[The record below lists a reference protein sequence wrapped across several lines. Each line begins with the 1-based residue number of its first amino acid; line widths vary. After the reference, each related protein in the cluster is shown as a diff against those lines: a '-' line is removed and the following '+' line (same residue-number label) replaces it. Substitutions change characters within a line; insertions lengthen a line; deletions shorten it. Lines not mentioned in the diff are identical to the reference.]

1 VPHGIPNWKFVFQ
14 SVDYSKITSTGGIS
28 TLQEAVVIKDILK
41 DAESRMRSA
50 IQVLHD
56 DLAAI
61 RTGRASP
68 SLVEKLP
75 IEYYGTPTPLMQL
88 ASISV
93 PEPRTLTIKPF
104 DGTTLKAI
112 EKAILTSDLG
122 LNPNNDGKVIHLN
135 LPPLNEERRRD
146 LVKHVHHRLEEARVA
161 VRNIRRD
168 SHNDMRDFEKEKL
181 ISEDDLERGEA
192 ELQKLTDRFIEE
204 VAEHGKKKEA
214 EIMEV

>member
-1 VPHGIPNWKFVFQ
+1 M
-14 SVDYSKITSTGGIS
+14 
-28 TLQEAVVIKDILK
+28 IKDILNS
-41 DAESRMRSA
+41 AETRMRGA
-50 IQVLHD
+50 LQVLHD

-68 SLVEKLP
+68 GLVEKLP
-75 IEYYGTPTPLMQL
+75 IEYYGAPTPLMQL

-93 PEPRTLTIKPF
+93 PEARTITIKPF
-104 DGTTLKAI
+104 DASTLKAI
-112 EKAILTSDLG
+112 EKAIQTSDLR

-146 LVKHVHHRLEEARVA
+146 LVKVVHHRLEETRVA

-168 SHNDMRDFEKEKL
+168 AHNDLRDFEKEKL
-181 ISEDDLERGEA
+181 ISEDDLERGE
-192 ELQKLTDRFIEE
+192 EDLQKLTDKYIEE
-204 VAEHGKKKEA
+204 VAAQGKSKEA

>member
-1 VPHGIPNWKFVFQ
+1 
-14 SVDYSKITSTGGIS
+14 
-28 TLQEAVVIKDILK
+28 
-41 DAESRMRSA
+41 MRSA

-56 DLAAI
+56 DLVAI

-68 SLVEKLP
+68 GLVEKLAV
-75 IEYYGTPTPLMQL
+75 EYYGSPTPLMQL

-112 EKAILTSDLG
+112 EKAIQSSDLG

-135 LPPLNEERRRD
+135 LPPLTEERRRD
-146 LVKHVHHRLEEARVA
+146 LVKHVHHRLEETRIAI
-161 VRNIRRD
+161 RNIRRD
-168 SHNDMRDFEKEKL
+168 AHNDLRDFEKEKL
-181 ISEDDLERGEA
+181 ISEDELKRGE
-192 ELQKLTDRFIEE
+192 EDLQKLTDRFIEE
-204 VAEHGKKKEA
+204 VAEHGKRKEV

>member
-1 VPHGIPNWKFVFQ
+1 M
-14 SVDYSKITSTGGIS
+14 
-28 TLQEAVVIKDILK
+28 IKDILN
-41 DAESRMRSA
+41 DAEHRMRSA

-68 SLVEKLP
+68 ALVEKLP

-93 PEPRTLTIKPF
+93 PEPRTLMIKPF
-104 DGTTLKAI
+104 DASTLKAI
-112 EKAILTSDLG
+112 EKAIQSSDLG

-135 LPPLNEERRRD
+135 LPPLTEERRRD
-146 LVKHVHHRLEEARVA
+146 LVKHVHHRLEEARIA

-168 SHNDMRDFEKEKL
+168 SQNDMRDFEKEKL
-181 ISEDDLERGEA
+181 ISEDELKRGE
-192 ELQKLTDRFIEE
+192 EDLQKLTDKYIEE
-204 VAEHGKKKEA
+204 IAQQGKTKEA

>member
-1 VPHGIPNWKFVFQ
+1 M
-14 SVDYSKITSTGGIS
+14 
-28 TLQEAVVIKDILK
+28 IKDILN
-41 DAESRMRSA
+41 DAEHRMRSA

-68 SLVEKLP
+68 ALVEKLP

-93 PEPRTLTIKPF
+93 PEPRTLMIKPF
-104 DGTTLKAI
+104 DTSTLKAI
-112 EKAILTSDLG
+112 EKAIQSSDLG

-135 LPPLNEERRRD
+135 LPPLTEERRRD
-146 LVKHVHHRLEEARVA
+146 LVKHVHHRLEEARIA

-168 SHNDMRDFEKEKL
+168 SQNDMRDFEKEKL
-181 ISEDDLERGEA
+181 ISEDELKRGE
-192 ELQKLTDRFIEE
+192 EDLQKLTDKYIEE
-204 VAEHGKKKEA
+204 IAQQGKTKEA